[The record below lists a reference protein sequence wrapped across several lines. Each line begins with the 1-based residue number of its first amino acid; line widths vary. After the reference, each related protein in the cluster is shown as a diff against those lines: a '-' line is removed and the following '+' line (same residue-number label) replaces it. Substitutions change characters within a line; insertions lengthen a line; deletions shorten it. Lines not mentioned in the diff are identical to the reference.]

1 MLLNRETMKAGRNM
15 RRVWGL
21 AVSAFVVGA
30 VIAACRPGGDNGYVE
45 IKTVPVAPLTQ
56 TALYI
61 DSTKLA
67 PIKKGSAVLRERVGK
82 LKLQTDGFGGTLA
95 PICDIVVRHNRITTV
110 TVSVLERPPRCQC
123 RYNDADTAK
132 TCVS

>member
-1 MLLNRETMKAGRNM
+1 M
-15 RRVWGL
+15 RRLLGL
-21 AVSAFVVGA
+21 ALSALIVGA
-30 VIAACRPGGDNGYVE
+30 AIAACRPGGDSGYVE
-45 IKTVPVAPLTQ
+45 IKTVPVAPLSQ

-61 DSTKLA
+61 DSAKLA
-67 PIKKGSAVLRERVGK
+67 PIKKGSAILRERVGR

-95 PICDIVVRHNRITTV
+95 PICDIVVRHNRITSV

-123 RYNDADTAK
+123 RYSAVDATK